1 MLIEVRKSA
10 KVRKSKR
17 KKRVTLSDLGGLS
30 DFRTK
35 TPIFA
40 HVKIDDRVRHRR
52 F

>member
-1 MLIEVRKSA
+1 MGAREHFVYSVDQGGVLC
-10 KVRKSKR
+10 
-17 KKRVTLSDLGGLS
+17 LSDLGGLS